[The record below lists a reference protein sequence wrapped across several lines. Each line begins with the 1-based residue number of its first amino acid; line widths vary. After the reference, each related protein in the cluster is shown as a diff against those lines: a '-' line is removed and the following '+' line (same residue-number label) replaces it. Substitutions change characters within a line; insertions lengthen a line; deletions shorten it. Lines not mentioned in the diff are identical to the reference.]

1 MEENVTF
8 SGAPDGKHYWLTPS
22 SIYDTLDKEFRFTFD
37 PAPYPKP
44 IGFDG
49 LTAEWGESNY
59 VNPPFGGYIGED
71 GKKYG
76 PTAWARK
83 VIEEN
88 KKGKRIVYV
97 YPLDKW
103 VLMLIEAAAEIRDLG
118 DIKWQAIEDK
128 NAHKG
133 VGRHIACF
141 IMSTEGKP

>member
-1 MEENVTF
+1 MTF
-8 SGAPDGKHYWLTPS
+8 SGAPDGKHYWITPP
-22 SIYDTLDKEFRFTFD
+22 DLFKKLDDEFHFTFD

-44 IGFDG
+44 KDFNG
-49 LTAEWGESNY
+49 LIADWGESNY

-76 PTAWARK
+76 PTIWARK
-83 VIEEN
+83 VIEES

-103 VLMLIEAAAEIRDLG
+103 VLMLIQSASEIRDLG
-118 DIKWQAIEDK
+118 DIKWQSIEDK

-141 IMSTEGKP
+141 IFKGEK